1 MNPLPILRA
10 TITRHWAYFALFAT
24 IIAVAVALGV
34 VLSAEERSFRLSSAR
49 AADKFDV
56 LIAAP
61 GSQTDVV
68 MTAIYLRPGT
78 VPLMSE
84 TVLAAAFHEKNN
96 RFAAPIAFGD
106 NHAGAP
112 IVGTIAAF
120 VDHLSGGLA
129 EGRIFETEMEAV
141 IGAASPLKLG
151 ETFKPEH
158 GMEHHASARDAD
170 TDAEEH
176 DIEIR
181 VVGRMKPTGT
191 PWDKA
196 IALPVEQVW
205 RTHSLPAGHAPGD
218 VRIGPPFD
226 DKYLSGVPA
235 VVMRPD
241 SIIAAYRLRGKFKTA
256 DSMSFFPAEVLVQL
270 YGILGQVEALVS
282 SLSLASYALVLL
294 ALMGGVFAILSLN
307 RRQFAVLRVLGAPRG
322 YIILCVWSYIASILI
337 IGAVAGVILGAV
349 GAWMAGRLITSAT
362 GIAALAGIGWPEIG
376 TATIIAAI
384 GLVVGIIP
392 AVRIAG
398 KGPLDGLN

>member
-10 TITRHWAYFALFAT
+10 TIARHWTYFALFAT
-24 IIAVAVALGV
+24 IIAVAIALGV

-106 NHAGAP
+106 NHDGAP

-129 EGRIFETEMEAV
+129 EGRIFETETEAV

-196 IALPVEQVW
+196 IAVPVEQVW

-270 YGILGQVEALVS
+270 YGILGQVETLVR

-349 GAWMAGRLITSAT
+349 GA
-362 GIAALAGIGWPEIG
+362 
-376 TATIIAAI
+376 
-384 GLVVGIIP
+384 
-392 AVRIAG
+392 
-398 KGPLDGLN
+398 